1 MKKELSQY
9 ATVKIKCKEE
19 TGTALLYSPGED
31 FDYIYVFTA
40 KHCLVGENFDQDFVN
55 EDITIEKIFNPAD
68 NTWHSYTVSQTDKI
82 VCTSSDEL
90 DLALII
96 IPKRHIEELS
106 GVQYFFPI
114 IDRAS
119 LTGECVIRGFA
130 DFNSGQEDRPYELNF
145 EENFKENKNLF
156 SLNFDG
162 SLDTRYQSAVSNVQ
176 GLSGSGVFTL
186 IKDNLYLMGILH
198 TYEEKNRFFATAIM
212 TYNHLLP
219 EGFVKL
225 TTVNPEEDDA
235 VIAAFDRIELNRSAV
250 DIKTRNTIGE
260 VHITR
265 DMKRPLQILVESSM
279 LVLHGKA
286 GTGKSAMAK
295 SLIHELEKSTDTIV
309 IAFTSE
315 QLASPSLHEALD
327 KAGYGVSIQQILES
341 PLAGKRVVFWIESF
355 EKLAESGFGG
365 AFTELLALVK
375 KSSRIGMVVTIR
387 DYMLQKFKIFYNHEF
402 PGSDL
407 FYQISEFNEQEMRQI
422 EESLPKIRLLLKNQK
437 LTHLLRTPYYLDK
450 ALRIYPMVKD
460 AESLD
465 EAGFKKLMWEEI
477 IEAGDSKRG
486 AAFDAIALKRA
497 KAMELYT
504 FYEPDHN
511 TQALVKDNIIYV
523 EPGELQNR
531 FSPSH
536 DILEDWA
543 LVRYIKQQRQNAES
557 EEDFLSGLDS
567 SPAVRRAFR
576 LWLEDFYTEHPSDA
590 DDFSRGVLLSVTV
603 GDSWKNELTVYILRS
618 GNASGL
624 FYSLKEYFLEA
635 NAKQLLHVIY
645 LLRTSC
651 KSIREAGDL
660 EDLIPLGAGWD
671 AAIDFAANNKEVLYA
686 IPQMQEAVLEL
697 IFDWALQL
705 AEFNPVLLPAGSQ
718 SAAVLL
724 EDYLIKHQDVF
735 SDYSRNTIPKNS
747 FKKALKIFL
756 KLTSKAQPA
765 VKKLLDAIRD
775 PNIQGSEWHHQGM
788 LEYAKNL
795 IVEDV
800 SGEQVS
806 RFYPDIIVLEASQSW
821 IEKKREPR
829 PGSLISM
836 LEIEPGPDYYGLSD
850 DIDYDSSSAYRT
862 FFYWMFLHHPDKAV
876 LFLTSFLNDAFK
888 KNYEARKR
896 DFDQRKKIEL
906 QFKEHGS
913 RSYYGSLEY
922 WTLYRGANASNMLIS
937 SLLMGLEKGLL
948 DLASNGSEGYKK
960 VRELNEQLVLNANNT
975 AVLAVVS
982 SVVQAYPSLLDST
995 TAVLLGNRQLLEWD
1009 SSRYTSDLIGH
1020 NFYYGLDVFMR
1031 NERIVA
1037 NKELH
1042 RTAYRR
1048 GLIGFA
1054 ANYIFNSRTM
1064 NLQIFEQLDVL
1075 WQEIPQADASWR
1087 KALFEMDLRKYK
1099 FNTVDVPGAKGVI
1112 EISPGYD
1119 TEIEASIND
1128 MQGMSFPEIGTLW
1141 ASKVFNREETGE
1153 ISYASWKKG
1162 YNYLQGRDGEFDIMT
1177 APGKM
1182 ACLGLRDYFD
1192 ELSEDE
1198 KAWCRD
1204 KLTLIGNEL
1213 AQNIPGFATDLTTS
1227 FIDKEA
1233 VLYGIPLLFKL
1244 ALDKEAETQVR
1255 TLVFQL
1261 LTARIENR
1269 FKHYLYISISE
1280 NLWKLRPEF
1289 SLNCWYG
1296 LFAYLEQ
1303 SNADNNSMSGHF
1315 FTPQEDKVPLWKEQL
1330 QNAVVADEPFI
1341 ASSVIPDL
1349 NHASRWHLD
1358 GILEMIAVDTRIEEQ
1373 KQFIAGMLSVHLS
1386 QLQVQQGNY
1395 DEFYECRDVFKK
1407 FYSKFILHCP
1417 GQYSVELF
1425 VQLLD
1430 MTLIGAER
1438 KDGLKDLL
1446 YIKDIL
1452 KQISLEVISADFES
1466 LMVKQFWIL
1475 WHKLRD
1481 WILLNSR
1488 IFLMSVLLLDIG
1500 WNGHIEKWDN
1510 LKGQEQ
1516 FYKDF
1521 ISNYGSYAV
1530 NECMDLL
1537 AGAAFRNFMP
1547 NSVSWLVALLK
1558 TDLYDAPIYR
1568 KLERFVH
1575 RVFFNYAAKI
1585 KGSTVLNR
1593 DFLYLLD
1600 LLIAKGSPKAYI
1612 LKEEMIQFK

>member
-1 MKKELSQY
+1 MKKELFQY

-19 TGTALLYSPGED
+19 TGTALLYSPGEA

-82 VCTSSDEL
+82 VCTSSNEL

-96 IPKRHIEELS
+96 IPKTNIEELS
-106 GVQYFFPI
+106 GVKCFFPI

-119 LTGECVIRGFA
+119 LTGECLIRGFA

-145 EENFKENKNLF
+145 EEYSKDNKNLF

-198 TYEEKNRFFATAIM
+198 TYEEKSRFFATAIM
-212 TYNHLLP
+212 TYNHLVP
-219 EGFVKL
+219 EGFEKL
-225 TTVNPEEDDA
+225 ATVNPEEDDA
-235 VIAAFDRIELNRSAV
+235 VIDAFDKIEANRSAV
-250 DIKTRNTIGE
+250 DIKTRDTIGE
-260 VHITR
+260 VHIAR
-265 DMKRPLQILVESSM
+265 DMKRPLQILTNSSM
-279 LVLHGKA
+279 LVLYGKA

-295 SLIHELEKSTDTIV
+295 TVLNELEKSAQTAV
-309 IAFTSE
+309 IAFTAE
-315 QLASPSLHEALD
+315 QLAAPSLHEALL
-327 KAGYGVSIQQILES
+327 KAGYGVSIQQIIES

-375 KSSRIGMVVTIR
+375 KNLRIGMVVTIR

-402 PGSDL
+402 PGLDI
-407 FYQISEFNEQEMRQI
+407 FYQISEFNEQEMMQI
-422 EESLPKIRLLLKNQK
+422 KASLPQISPLLKNQK
-437 LTHLLRTPYYLDK
+437 LTHLLCTPYYLDK

-477 IEAGDSKRG
+477 IEAGDSNRG
-486 AAFDAIALKRA
+486 AAFAAIALKRA

-511 TQALVKDNIIYV
+511 TQALIQDNIIYA

-543 LVRYIKQQRQNAES
+543 LVRYIKQERQKAQK

-590 DDFSRGVLLSVTV
+590 DDFSRSVLLSVTV
-603 GDSWKNELTVYILRS
+603 GDSWKNELRIYILRS
-618 GNASGL
+618 ENASGV
-624 FYSLKEYFLEA
+624 FYSLKEHLLED
-635 NAKQLLHVIY
+635 NARQLFHVIY
-645 LLRTSC
+645 LLRTCC
-651 KSIREAGDL
+651 KNIREAGDL
-660 EDLIPLGAGWD
+660 DDLIPLGSGWD
-671 AAIDFAANNKEVLYA
+671 AAIDFVLANKDVLYA
-686 IPQMQEAVLEL
+686 IPQMQESVLEL

-705 AEFNPVLLPAGSQ
+705 AEFNPVVLPAGSQ

-724 EDYLIKHQDVF
+724 EDHLIRHQDAF
-735 SDYSRNTIPKNS
+735 SDYSRSTIPKND

-765 VKKLLDAIRD
+765 VKKLLDAIVD
-775 PNIQGSEWHHQGM
+775 PHNKDSEWHHKGM
-788 LEYAKNL
+788 LEYAKEL
-795 IVEDV
+795 IIEDV
-800 SGEQVS
+800 SGEQIC
-806 RFYPDIIVLEASQSW
+806 RFYPEIVLSEAVQTW

-836 LEIEPGPDYYGLSD
+836 LEIERGPGYWGLSD

-862 FFYWMFLHHPDKAV
+862 FFYWMFLYHPDKAV

-888 KNYEARKR
+888 KNYEARAR
-896 DFDQRKKIEL
+896 DFDQRKEIEL
-906 QFKEHGS
+906 QFQEHGS

-948 DLASNGSEGYKK
+948 DLASNGLDSDKK
-960 VRELNEQLVLNANNT
+960 VMELNEQLVLNTNNS

-982 SVVQAYPSLLDST
+982 SVVQAYPGLLDSI

-1009 SSRYTSDLIGH
+1009 SSRYATDLMGQ
-1020 NFYYGLDVFMR
+1020 NFYYGSDLFLKK
-1031 NERIVA
+1031 ERIA
-1037 NKELH
+1037 ADKELH

-1054 ANYIFNSRTM
+1054 ANYVFSCRTM

-1075 WQEIPQADASWR
+1075 WKEIPQADASWR

-1099 FNTVDVPGAKGVI
+1099 FKTVDVPGTKGVI

-1128 MQGMSFPEIGTLW
+1128 IQGMSFPEIGTVW
-1141 ASKVFNREETGE
+1141 ASQAFKRQETGD

-1162 YNYLQGRDGEFDIMT
+1162 YDYLQGRDAAFDIMT

-1192 ELSEDE
+1192 ELSGEE
-1198 KAWCRD
+1198 KGWCHR
-1204 KLTLIGNEL
+1204 KLISLGSEL
-1213 AQNIPGFATDLTTS
+1213 AQNNPGFDTDLTTS
-1227 FIDKEA
+1227 LIDKEA
-1233 VLYGIPLLFKL
+1233 VLYGIPLLFKV

-1255 TLVFQL
+1255 ALVFQL

-1296 LFAYLEQ
+1296 LFEYLEK
-1303 SNADNNSMSGHF
+1303 SNADFNSRSVYF
-1315 FTPQEDKVPLWKEQL
+1315 FASEKDKNPLWKEQL
-1330 QNAVVADEPFI
+1330 QSAVVADEPFI
-1341 ASSVIPDL
+1341 TSSAIPELD
-1349 NHASRWHLD
+1349 HASRWHLD
-1358 GILEMIAVDTRIEEQ
+1358 GILEMIAADTEMKEQ
-1373 KQFIAGMLSVHLS
+1373 KQFIAGMLSQHLS
-1386 QLQVQQGNY
+1386 QLEFQQRNY
-1395 DEFYECRDVFKK
+1395 DEFFECREVFKK
-1407 FYSKFILHCP
+1407 FYSKYLLQCP
-1417 GQYSVELF
+1417 RPYAEELF

-1430 MTLIGAER
+1430 LTLIGPER

-1452 KQISLEVISADFES
+1452 KQLILEVIFADSES
-1466 LMVKQFWIL
+1466 QTVKQFWFL

-1481 WILLNSR
+1481 WILSSGR
-1488 IFLMSVLLLDIG
+1488 IFLISVLLLDID
-1500 WNGHIEKWDN
+1500 WNVHREKWDN
-1510 LKGQEQ
+1510 LKGEEQ

-1521 ISNYGSYAV
+1521 ITKYGSYAV
-1530 NECMDLL
+1530 NESIDLL
-1537 AGAAFRNFMP
+1537 AGAGFRNFMP
-1547 NSVSWLVALLK
+1547 HSVSWMAALLR
-1558 TDLYDAPIYR
+1558 TDLNDAPINR

-1575 RVFFNYAAKI
+1575 RAFFNYAAKI
-1585 KGSTVLNR
+1585 KGSTVLNK

>member
-1 MKKELSQY
+1 M
-9 ATVKIKCKEE
+9 
-19 TGTALLYSPGED
+19 
-31 FDYIYVFTA
+31 
-40 KHCLVGENFDQDFVN
+40 
-55 EDITIEKIFNPAD
+55 
-68 NTWHSYTVSQTDKI
+68 
-82 VCTSSDEL
+82 
-90 DLALII
+90 
-96 IPKRHIEELS
+96 S
-106 GVQYFFPI
+106 GVKYFFPI

-119 LTGECVIRGFA
+119 LTGECLIRGFA

-145 EENFKENKNLF
+145 EEYSKDNKNLF

-186 IKDNLYLMGILH
+186 IKGSLYLMGILH
-198 TYEEKNRFFATAIM
+198 TYEEKSRFFATAIM
-212 TYNHLLP
+212 TYNHLVP
-219 EGFVKL
+219 KDFEKL
-225 TTVNPEEDDA
+225 TAVDPEENDA
-235 VIAAFDRIELNRSAV
+235 VIEAFDKIEANRSAV
-250 DIKTRNTIGE
+250 DIKTRSTIGE
-260 VHITR
+260 VHIAR
-265 DMKRPLQILVESSM
+265 DMKRPLQILRDSGM

-295 SLIHELEKSTDTIV
+295 GLIYELEKSGDTAVIV
-309 IAFTSE
+309 FTSE
-315 QLASPSLHEALD
+315 QLAAPSLHEAIH

-341 PLAGKRVVFWIESF
+341 PLAGKRAVFWIESF

-365 AFTELLALVK
+365 AFTELLALAK
-375 KSSRIGMVVTIR
+375 KSPHIVMVVTIR

-407 FYQISEFNEQEMRQI
+407 FYQIIEFNEQEMKQI
-422 EESLPKIRLLLKNQK
+422 EASLPQISLLLKNKK

-486 AAFDAIALKRA
+486 TVFAAIALKRA

-504 FYEPDHN
+504 FYEPDHY
-511 TQALVKDNIIYV
+511 TQALVKDNIIYS

-543 LVRYIKQQRQNAES
+543 LVRYIKQERQNAQTEA
-557 EEDFLSGLDS
+557 DFLSSLDG

-576 LWLEDFYTEHPSDA
+576 LWLEDFYTENPADA
-590 DDFSRGVLLSVTV
+590 DDFSRGVLMSAAT

-624 FYSLKEYFLEA
+624 FYCLKEYFLED
-635 NAKQLLHVIY
+635 NARELLHVIY
-645 LLRTSC
+645 LLRTCC

-660 EDLIPLGAGWD
+660 EDLIPLGSGWD
-671 AAIDFAANNKEVLYA
+671 AAIDFAASNKETLYE
-686 IPQMQEAVLEL
+686 IPQMQQELLDL

-705 AEFNPVLLPAGSQ
+705 AEFNPVLLPSGSQ
-718 SAAVLL
+718 SVAVLL

-756 KLTSKAQPA
+756 KLASKAQPG
-765 VKKLLDAIRD
+765 VKKLLDAVVD
-775 PNIQGSEWHHQGM
+775 PHGNKNEWHHKGM
-788 LEYAKNL
+788 LEYAKEL
-795 IVEDV
+795 IIEDV
-800 SGEQVS
+800 SGEQIC
-806 RFYPDIIVLEASQSW
+806 RFYPDIILSEAVQTW
-821 IEKKREPR
+821 IEKKRESH

-836 LEIEPGPDYYGLSD
+836 LEIEHGPDYWGLSD

-888 KNYEARKR
+888 KNYQARAR
-896 DFDQRKKIEL
+896 DSDQRKQIEL
-906 QFKEHGS
+906 HFKEHGS

-922 WTLYRGANASNMLIS
+922 WTLYRGFNSSAMLIS

-948 DLASNGSEGYKK
+948 DLASNGSESCKK
-960 VRELNEQLVLNANNT
+960 VRELNIQLVLNSNNT
-975 AVLAVVS
+975 SVLAVVS
-982 SVVQAYPSLLDST
+982 SVVQAYPGLLDPV

-1009 SSRYTSDLIGH
+1009 SSRYGSDLMGQ
-1020 NFYYGLDVFMR
+1020 NFYYGSDLFLKK
-1031 NERIVA
+1031 ERIA
-1037 NKELH
+1037 SDKKPH
-1042 RTAYRR
+1042 RTAHRR
-1048 GLIGFA
+1048 GLIGFTG
-1054 ANYIFNSRTM
+1054 NYIFSCQTM

-1075 WQEIPQADASWR
+1075 WQEIPQWDVSWR
-1087 KALFEMDLRKYK
+1087 KALFEMDVRKYK
-1099 FNTVDVPGAKGVI
+1099 FNTVDVPGSKGVI

-1119 TEIEASIND
+1119 TEVEASIND
-1128 MQGMSFPEIGTLW
+1128 IQNMPFPEIGTLW
-1141 ASKVFNREETGE
+1141 ASKVFDRDETVD

-1162 YNYLQGRDGEFDIMT
+1162 YNYLQGREEEFDIMT

-1182 ACLGLRDYFD
+1182 ACLGLRDYFN
-1192 ELSEDE
+1192 ELSEQE
-1198 KAWCRD
+1198 KIWCHG
-1204 KLTLIGNEL
+1204 KLTSLGREL
-1213 AQNIPGFATDLTTS
+1213 ARNIPGFAPDLTTS
-1227 FIDKEA
+1227 LIDQKA

-1244 ALDKEAETQVR
+1244 ALDKEAEKQAR
-1255 TLVFQL
+1255 ELVFQL

-1269 FKHYLYISISE
+1269 FKHFLYISISE

-1296 LFAYLEQ
+1296 LFGYLEK
-1303 SNADNNSMSGHF
+1303 SNAEYNSRKGHF
-1315 FTPQEDKVPLWKEQL
+1315 FVYQEEKVPIWKEQL
-1330 QNAVVADEPFI
+1330 QNAVTVDEPFT
-1341 ASSVIPDL
+1341 ASCVIPELD
-1349 NHASRWHLD
+1349 NASRWHLE
-1358 GILEMIAVDTRIEEQ
+1358 GILEMIACDTEIQEQ
-1373 KQFIAGMLSVHLS
+1373 KQFIAEMLSLHLS
-1386 QLQVQQGNY
+1386 QLKVQQRDY
-1395 DEFYECRDVFKK
+1395 DEFYECRAVFKK
-1407 FYSKFILHCP
+1407 FYSKFLLHCP
-1417 GQYSVELF
+1417 KKYSEGLF

-1430 MTLIGAER
+1430 KTLIGPER
-1438 KDGLKDLL
+1438 KDCLKDLL
-1446 YIKDIL
+1446 FIKDLL
-1452 KQISLEVISADFES
+1452 KHLPLEVISADSES
-1466 LMVKQFWIL
+1466 HTVKQFWFL
-1475 WHKLRD
+1475 WHRLRD
-1481 WILLNSR
+1481 WILSNGR
-1488 IFLMSVLLLDIG
+1488 IFLISVLLLDIG

-1510 LKGQEQ
+1510 LKGEEQ

-1521 ISNYGSYAV
+1521 IISCGSYAV
-1530 NECMDLL
+1530 NECIDLL
-1537 AGAAFRNFMP
+1537 SGAGFRNFMP
-1547 NSVSWLVALLK
+1547 HSVSWLGAVLK

-1575 RVFFNYAAKI
+1575 RAFFNYAAMI
-1585 KGSTVLNR
+1585 KGSAVLSKE
-1593 DFLYLLD
+1593 FLYLLD

-1612 LKEEMIQFK
+1612 LKEEMIQYK